1 MTALESF
8 ATQHASW
15 LLFFNVF
22 FEQLGVPIPA
32 YPALLLAGALSL
44 SAAVNTPGMVMLLG
58 IVACLLADTI
68 WYLAGRRYGG
78 WMMGKLCRFSLT
90 PDVCVS
96 KNTGLY
102 TKIGPRVLLVAK
114 FLPGAGALSTL
125 LAGATG
131 TPLRQFLLYDTL
143 GSALW
148 VGSAVLIGIVF
159 QDAINQVLALGQ
171 AYLPWALA
179 AIALAFVLFIA
190 WRWHQR
196 HALLKRGKAIPR
208 LSVDALAALMEQGDE
223 VVLLDVRAPELDGAP
238 IPGAFRVPP
247 DAALSDV
254 PGLDSGR
261 RIIVYCACP
270 NEISAALLSEKIR
283 ATFRDAQ
290 TYALAG
296 GYAAWQ
302 ERAGRR
308 VDEPADLS

>member
-32 YPALLLAGALSL
+32 YPSLLLAGALSL
-44 SAAVNTPGMVMLLG
+44 TAAVNTPGMVMFLG
-58 IVACLLADTI
+58 VVACLLADTI
-68 WYLAGRRYGG
+68 WYWAGRRYGS

-131 TPLRQFLLYDTL
+131 TPLRQFLVYDTL

-159 QDAINQVLALGQ
+159 QDAITQILALGQ

-179 AIALAFVLFIA
+179 TVVLAFALFLA
-190 WRWHQR
+190 WRWRQR
-196 HALLKRGKAIPR
+196 HALLKRGRAIPR
-208 LSVDALAALMEQGDE
+208 LSVDALARLMEKGDE
-223 VVLLDVRAPELDGAP
+223 VILLDVRALELEGAP
-238 IPGAFRVPP
+238 IPGAVRVLP

-270 NEISAALLSEKIR
+270 NEISAALLGEKIR

-290 TYALAG
+290 TFALAG

-308 VDEPADLS
+308 VDGPGDLS

>member
-1 MTALESF
+1 VTALESF

-32 YPALLLAGALSL
+32 YPSLLLAGALSL
-44 SAAVNTPGMVMLLG
+44 TAAVNTPGMVMFLG
-58 IVACLLADTI
+58 VVACLLADTI
-68 WYLAGRRYGG
+68 WYWAGRRYGS

-131 TPLRQFLLYDTL
+131 TPLRQFLVYDTL

-159 QDAINQVLALGQ
+159 QDAITQILALGQ

-179 AIALAFVLFIA
+179 TVVLAFALFLA
-190 WRWHQR
+190 WRWRQR
-196 HALLKRGKAIPR
+196 HALLKRGRAIPR
-208 LSVDALAALMEQGDE
+208 LSVDALARLMEKGDE
-223 VVLLDVRAPELDGAP
+223 VILLDVRALELEGAP
-238 IPGAFRVPP
+238 IPGAVRVLP

-270 NEISAALLSEKIR
+270 NEISAALLGEKIR

-290 TYALAG
+290 TFALAG

-308 VDEPADLS
+308 VDGPGDLS

>member
-32 YPALLLAGALSL
+32 YPSLLLAGALSL
-44 SAAVNTPGMVMLLG
+44 TAAVNTPGMVMFLG
-58 IVACLLADTI
+58 VVACLLADTI
-68 WYLAGRRYGG
+68 WYWAGRRYGS

-131 TPLRQFLLYDTL
+131 TPLRQFLVYDTL

-159 QDAINQVLALGQ
+159 QDAITQILALGQ

-179 AIALAFVLFIA
+179 TVVLAFALFLA
-190 WRWHQR
+190 WRWRQR
-196 HALLKRGKAIPR
+196 HALLKRGRAIPR
-208 LSVDALAALMEQGDE
+208 LSVDALARLMDQGDE
-223 VVLLDVRAPELDGAP
+223 VILLDVRAPELEGAP
-238 IPGAFRVPP
+238 IPGAVRVLP

-290 TYALAG
+290 TFALAG

-308 VDEPADLS
+308 VDGPGDLS